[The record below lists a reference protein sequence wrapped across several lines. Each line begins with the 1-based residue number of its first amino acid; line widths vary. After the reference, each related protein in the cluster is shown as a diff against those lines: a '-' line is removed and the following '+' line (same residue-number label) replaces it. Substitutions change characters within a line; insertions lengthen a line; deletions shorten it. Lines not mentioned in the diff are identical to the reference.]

1 MSEIY
6 KLKPACLAGYPM
18 YRGLA
23 KLVGMQLLD
32 SGTPLADEIA
42 AMKEHYAD
50 YDFFYLHVKKTDS
63 AGEDGDFELK
73 VRLIEEADKALPAL
87 TALNP
92 DVIVVTGDHST
103 PAVLKGHSW
112 HPLPTILYSQWC
124 RPDRVGEFSETA
136 CILGGLGRLPA
147 TRIMPLAMANA
158 LKLAKFGA

>member
-1 MSEIY
+1 MGDILTRLAVSIAPALLFLSSLIYLDSY
-6 KLKPACLAGYPM
+6 KLVRFRAVVSAI
-18 YRGLA
+18 
-23 KLVGMQLLD
+23 LVGGAVAAACYPINVYLMGRFGIELQPY
-32 SGTPLADEIA
+32 SRYLAP
-42 AMKEHYAD
+42 
-50 YDFFYLHVKKTDS
+50 
-63 AGEDGDFELK
+63 
-73 VRLIEEADKALPAL
+73 LIEEAGKALSAL

-124 RPDRVGEFSETA
+124 RPDSVDKFSETA